1 MSSTTDD
8 LYFEFKE
15 LYEELGYTQTHLIN
29 CYKQHTGLE
38 TKNSTFR
45 KRISRRDEETFWRLT
60 MFMFE
65 KNPGLLEQGDKEDD
79 LEARTEKQRQDDKED
94 DLGIWDDTITAI
106 IVVVMVLFA
115 IFWIFQSHE
124 KYQKTPTQEKIKD
137 ELKSKNFSVRG
148 FADHLYGEQ
157 NDSSQPEDFA
167 PMPESFFHKID
178 KQLRRAT
185 TDEELLNE
193 YLEIAKELVPMPLPY
208 DAQSTH
214 TMY

>member
-15 LYEELGYTQTHLIN
+15 LYEELGYTQTGLIN

-38 TKNSTFR
+38 TQNSTFR
-45 KRISRRDEETFWRLT
+45 KRISRRDEETFWQLT
-60 MFMFE
+60 MFIVE
-65 KNPGLLEQGDKEDD
+65 KNPGLLEQDEKEDD
-79 LEARTEKQRQDDKED
+79 S
-94 DLGIWDDTITAI
+94 GIWNDTITTI
-106 IVVVMVLFA
+106 IVVGIALFA
-115 IFWIFQSHE
+115 ILWIFQSHDE
-124 KYQKTPTQEKIKD
+124 YQKKSTQEKIKD

-148 FADHLYGEQ
+148 FADYLYGEQ
-157 NDSSQPEDFA
+157 NDNSQTEDFA

-193 YLEIAKELVPMPLPY
+193 YLGIAKELVPMPSPY

-214 TMY
+214 KAY